1 MATSNFYSMGGFFP
15 LYVYTGD
22 DEFITDYDIREIE
35 RECGKANAGLKS
47 FEIKVFNGYYS
58 SFQLYVDPLVDDYKK
73 KKAEIN
79 KVKKHLKKIA
89 EQFGLE
95 EIVVFAKFS
104 NGETIYKRKSELN
117 ENQ

>member
-1 MATSNFYSMGGFFP
+1 MATSNFYNMGGFFP
-15 LYVYTGD
+15 LYVSTYD
-22 DEFITDYDIREIE
+22 DELISEYDIREIE
-35 RECGKANAGLKS
+35 RECGKANASLKS
-47 FEIKVFNGYYS
+47 FEMKVLSGYYS
-58 SFQLYVDPLVDDYKK
+58 SFQLYVEPLVDNFKT

-79 KVKKHLKKIA
+79 KVKKHLKNIA